1 MNKSI
6 LFFAVISLISFHSFG
21 QTVKDYKVPFQ
32 YIQLPLKP
40 FVEDVSTYT
49 VVIINDFQQANE
61 DTLKAYDARLAIAK
75 KEQEN
80 LLEMWNND
88 RLRIDRIY
96 LSEMSVWEKAVN
108 LGNNTLAEPVKNPY
122 PEYPFLKEVS
132 LPILTENISAEFC
145 SQKINLAGYQ
155 KLVSMNITE
164 EDFEAAVIITITHQG
179 LQASKISKKI
189 TGSGAQK
196 KYKYTAHFKMPVD
209 VKIEAPTQGLVYTK
223 TYYSNETSELIR
235 DDKSQYDYQLWWID
249 NKDKY
254 WKGLQTRFFNNILND
269 LNNHIN
275 STYGYPVKS
284 NQNEIYV
291 IKKYKKHS
299 YSEFIDAMTYAKI
312 GYKDFVNDVD
322 KVNAKENIYKAIKI
336 WEKQLEQ
343 SNLIDN
349 KSRINKK
356 ATALLCANLAEAYL
370 WIDQYEKAD
379 LYINKAIT
387 IGVLKYKN
395 HCKRLQDKMG
405 NLNLRYQAKN

>member
-6 LFFAVISLISFHSFG
+6 LYFVVISLISFPCLG

-40 FVEDVSTYT
+40 FVESVSTYN

-61 DTLKAYDARLAIAK
+61 DTLKAYDSRLAIAE

-80 LLEMWNND
+80 LLEIWNND
-88 RLRIDRIY
+88 RLRIDRMY

-108 LGNNTLAEPVKNPY
+108 LGNITLAEPVKNPY

-132 LPILTENISAEFC
+132 LPILSENIAEDYC
-145 SQKINLAGYQ
+145 NQKINLAGYN
-155 KLVSMNITE
+155 KG
-164 EDFEAAVIITITHQG
+164 AAGVVITITHHG
-179 LQASKISKKI
+179 LQASRISKKI

-196 KYKYTAHFKMPVD
+196 RYKYTAHFKMPVD
-209 VKIEAPTQGLVYTK
+209 VKIEAPIQGLIYTK
-223 TYYSNETSELIR
+223 TFYSNEITELIR
-235 DDKSQYDYQLWWID
+235 ADKSQYDYQLWWID

-254 WKGLQTRFFNNILND
+254 WNGLQTRFFNNILND

-275 STYGYPVKS
+275 STYGFPVKS

-322 KVNAKENIYKAIKI
+322 KVKAKENIYKAIEI
-336 WEKQLEQ
+336 WEIQLEQ
-343 SNLIDN
+343 SDFSDN

-356 ATALLCANLAEAYL
+356 STALLCANLAEAYL
-370 WIDQYEKAD
+370 WIDEYEKAE

-395 HCKRLQDKMG
+395 HCKRLQDKMV
-405 NLNLRYQAKN
+405 NLNLRYQAKI